1 MDDGLLLQSIEG
13 LWNSPFTGAGGEMW
27 NWLQNLREEVSQEL
41 LREGPLWRD
50 EAGGL
55 RENET
60 SVSSGIEI
68 EWIRRARLEA
78 RLCAITFAQDRLL
91 DGNYGR
97 CVDCG
102 KQINHGRLVADPAA
116 SLCLHCQRFADGEIH

>member
-1 MDDGLLLQSIEG
+1 MDDGLLLQSVEG
-13 LWNSPFTGAGGEMW
+13 LWNSPFTEAGGEMW

-41 LREGPLWRD
+41 LRGGTLCRH

-60 SVSSGIEI
+60 SASSGSKI
-68 EWIRRARLEA
+68 EWIRRGQLEA
-78 RLCAITFAQDRLL
+78 RLCAITYAQDRLL
-91 DGNYGR
+91 DGNYGK

-102 KQINHGRLVADPAA
+102 EQINPGHLAADPAV
-116 SLCLHCQRFADGEIH
+116 SLCLDCQRFADGESR